1 MSLRKEIT
9 KGYEISSIL
18 NGMWQVSGAHGYI
31 DKERAIKS
39 MEMHV
44 KKGFVTFDLADHYG
58 PAEDFVRE
66 FREKQ
71 IQDGNENLLKNV
83 NFFTKWVPPP
93 IKITKNIVEEAVN
106 ISKNRMGM
114 ETLDMIQFHWWE
126 YQNKNYLKALE
137 YLNELKDIGLIK
149 LLGIT
154 NFDTNHL
161 QEFLEMGF
169 PITSNQV
176 QYSLIDRR
184 PEKLMEEVC
193 RKNDV
198 KLLAY
203 GTLAGGLLSKRYLN
217 VTEPRSSDLNTA
229 SLQKYKRMIDR
240 WGDWNLFQKL
250 LNTLN
255 FIAEKHDVSIANVA
269 VRYVL
274 DNPVVAG
281 AIIGVR
287 LGISDHIEENL
298 NVFNFEL
305 DDQDLT
311 QITSILDESRDLMKI
326 IGDCGDEYR

>member
-1 MSLRKEIT
+1 MSLRKELT

-39 MEMHV
+39 MEKHV
-44 KKGFVTFDLADHYG
+44 EKGFVTFDLADHYG

-71 IQDGNENLLKNV
+71 IQDGNENLLKDV
-83 NFFTKWVPPP
+83 SFFTKWVPPP
-93 IKITKNIVEEAVN
+93 IKITKSIVEEAVN

-137 YLNELKDIGLIK
+137 YLNELKDSGLIK

-217 VTEPRSSDLNTA
+217 VSEPRSNDLNTA

-255 FIAEKHDVSIANVA
+255 FIAEKHDVSVANVA
-269 VRYVL
+269 VKYVL

-287 LGISDHIEENL
+287 FGISDHIEENL
-298 NVFNFEL
+298 NVLNFEL

-311 QITSILDESRDLMKI
+311 EITSILDESRDLMKI